1 MYFKRVNDD
10 YITAAKGGAP
20 DEKFKPLVQAM
31 LAFGSRRVS
40 KVSKLRTRDFFRRR
54 LALIWFH
61 VFIA

>member
-1 MYFKRVNDD
+1 MNDD
-10 YITAAKGGAP
+10 YITWLSRDKGGAP

>member
-1 MYFKRVNDD
+1 MSL
-10 YITAAKGGAP
+10 TKGGAP